1 MTFLLGLKKARL
13 GALGLYR
20 RVRLVFAKLELSLEY
35 KLLMLLDITLAD
47 VAQTADSDLRGG
59 SLSLNFIHALV
70 LHCGWFVLKVILV
83 KVEDQADGHHVP
95 KERHDRRFSL
105 HHYQHLFLML

>member
-13 GALGLYR
+13 GTLGLYR

-35 KLLMLLDITLAD
+35 KLLMLLDITLAY

-59 SLSLNFIHALV
+59 SLSLNFTHVLV
-70 LHCGWFVLKVILV
+70 LH
-83 KVEDQADGHHVP
+83 
-95 KERHDRRFSL
+95 
-105 HHYQHLFLML
+105 